1 MVTQT
6 TAIPLKADGV
16 HNDILIASLWPL
28 KCSNGKSVDVD
39 SSSELRNLGENRSFN
54 SKRSTGY
61 PGVTLFTGELVDAV
75 SLQPVKT
82 KYGGTG
88 GGSVRDV
95 ACPDGQVITG
105 IYGKASDSLVISV
118 GLTCRGKK

>member
-1 MVTQT
+1 M
-6 TAIPLKADGV
+6 PLESDGV
-16 HNDILIASLWPL
+16 HNDIIVASLWPL
-28 KCSNGKSVDVD
+28 KCSDGKSVDVGSD
-39 SSSELRNLGENRSFN
+39 SELQNLGDTLRNRSFN

-61 PGVTLFTGELVDAV
+61 SGVTLFTGELVDAV

-105 IYGKASDSLVISV
+105 IYGKATESLMISV
-118 GLTCRGKK
+118 GLKCRSKK